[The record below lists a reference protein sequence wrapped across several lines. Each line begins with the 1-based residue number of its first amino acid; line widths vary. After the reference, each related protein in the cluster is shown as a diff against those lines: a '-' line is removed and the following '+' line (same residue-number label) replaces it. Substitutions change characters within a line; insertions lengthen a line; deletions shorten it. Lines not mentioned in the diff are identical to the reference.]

1 MSEEIKRK
9 AGRPLKYPWLDM
21 NVDDEIEM
29 SLPKNNARVYIC
41 RVNNTYA
48 PRKFRITCGDENT
61 AVARRI
67 E

>member
-9 AGRPLKYPWLDM
+9 AGRPLKY
-21 NVDDEIEM
+21 
-29 SLPKNNARVYIC
+29 NARVYIC